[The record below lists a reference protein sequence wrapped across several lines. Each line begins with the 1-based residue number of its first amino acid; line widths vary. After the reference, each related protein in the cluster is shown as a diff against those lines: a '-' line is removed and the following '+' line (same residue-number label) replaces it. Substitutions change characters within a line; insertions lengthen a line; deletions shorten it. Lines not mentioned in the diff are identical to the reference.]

1 MLMTVYL
8 LRQEINIKE
17 ITMNLF
23 EEYKKSTVQQKCEL
37 SFEMLSILAN

>member
-23 EEYKKSTVQQKCEL
+23 EEYKKVPYNKSV
-37 SFEMLSILAN
+37 N